1 MTTDHPFGDSPRSSE
16 TTPLRPWT
24 LRILLWLIERK
35 LKRKV
40 RSDKGTMR
48 HTERDLWA
56 MRWVGEQAAVRFDH
70 VRQLLGRFP
79 QGEDT
84 NPRILSENA
93 ARHVIER
100 WRDQGYARFEPIL
113 AREPGW
119 LWLTK
124 AGLHEAGLQM
134 TYYKPAAAR
143 VGHLHLV
150 NWVRLSLE
158 KGEPDARWKS
168 EREIRAEMEKSRKS
182 RKQKHVPDAWHFRP
196 GATGAWKSPVKIVAI
211 ELEITAKSRSELFP
225 ILQSYSSLDVEV
237 WYYGTH
243 KVEKALRRDLALPAL
258 RDSRGQYRFLSLDD
272 PWEYPP
278 PLLYPGES
286 SSRLEKA

>member
-1 MTTDHPFGDSPRSSE
+1 MTTDHPFDDSPQPAE
-16 TTPLRPWT
+16 TTPLRLCT
-24 LRILLWLIERK
+24 LRILLWFTERK

-79 QGEDT
+79 HGKDT

-93 ARHVIER
+93 ARSVIDR
-100 WRDQGYARFEPIL
+100 WRDQGYARFVPIL
-113 AREPGW
+113 AGEPSW

-158 KGEPDARWKS
+158 EEEPDARWKS
-168 EREIRAEMEKSRKS
+168 ERKIRAEMEKSRKGQ
-182 RKQKHVPDAWHFRP
+182 KQQHVPDAWFIRP
-196 GATGAWKSPVKIVAI
+196 GATGDWQCPVKIVAI
-211 ELEITAKSRSELFP
+211 EVEATAKSRSELLP
-225 ILQSYSSLDVEV
+225 ILQSYSDLDVEV
-237 WYYGTH
+237 WYFGTQ
-243 KVEKALRRDLALPAL
+243 KAKKALLRELKLPVFY
-258 RDSRGQYRFLSLDD
+258 DSKKKYRFLSIGD

-278 PLLYPGES
+278 PLLYS
-286 SSRLEKA
+286 